1 MEDIELVAE
10 LWKRRVEWL
19 WQQCEETSGR
29 PLDIEWLDAQIIK
42 AEGGDAEA
50 S

>member
-19 WQQCEETSGR
+19 WKHWNSEYAPSDEV
-29 PLDIEWLDAQIIK
+29 DIGWLDEQIVK
-42 AEGGDAEA
+42 WDDKK
-50 S
+50 